1 MTDQQ
6 KAFAD
11 YFIEC
16 GNQTEAAK
24 KAGYSEKSA
33 YNQGNRLMKNDEVI
47 AYITERLKPTEA
59 KRVATADEVL
69 EFLTKGM
76 NGEIKDQFGLDP
88 SLQDRINCAKE
99 LLKRFNAV
107 QSHQIAAERLNMD
120 KRKMEAES
128 TTDKKIHVVMEGGW
142 EEMAK

>member
-1 MTDQQ
+1 MNDQQ

-24 KAGYSEKSA
+24 KAGYSERSA
-33 YNQGNRLMKNDEVI
+33 YNHGNRLMKNDEVV
-47 AYITERLKPTEA
+47 AYIAERIKPTKD
-59 KRVATADEVL
+59 KRIATADEVL

-76 NGEIKDQFGLDP
+76 NGEIKDQFGLDA

-99 LLKRFNAV
+99 LMKRFSAV
-107 QSHQIAAERLNMD
+107 QDRAETS
-120 KRKMEAES
+120 ES
-128 TTDKKIHVVMEGGW
+128 KIIIMTDGGI
-142 EEMAK
+142 EVDDGT